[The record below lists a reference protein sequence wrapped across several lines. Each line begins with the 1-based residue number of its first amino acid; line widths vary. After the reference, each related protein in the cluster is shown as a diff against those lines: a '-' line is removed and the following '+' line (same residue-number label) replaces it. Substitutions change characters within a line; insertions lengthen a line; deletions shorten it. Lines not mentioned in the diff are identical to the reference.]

1 MCREICFFTLS
12 FLSKPSIALSNDVID
27 MKESLSSKQVD
38 KKLIIHLEWFDNVLC
53 ARFTIKN
60 KEVRGIVDTGS
71 PFITVPTVCTGL
83 WGCLGKEIVN
93 EINADVELPQLEDT
107 IEVFGGQEY
116 DAKWRRVRLKFTENS
131 NVENSNETNEISTLV
146 AVVGKD
152 ILLPPGGNFLGL
164 VKHNTKFIRPTF
176 LGQTSFNSIRFDAP
190 QQQLTLSSHSLIDQH
205 NDDAVL
211 KMIDLRPY
219 GDSVEHY
226 CVKVKKLIINGRL
239 IHTSSVQ
246 DRVKLGWPAYEMLVA
261 DNQEMFAV
269 FDTGTS
275 GCIIQDEIFFDERFP
290 QPPRSV
296 EVIVQSE
303 SGEEVTLKASASKNN
318 LFVVTPSKIPWFN
331 PETNNKRS
339 KIKFDANHPP
349 PRIIVL
355 GLSFLKDIVLNIDT
369 ETKFL
374 SLTTNVKKTI
384 DV

>member
-1 MCREICFFTLS
+1 
-12 FLSKPSIALSNDVID
+12 
-27 MKESLSSKQVD
+27 
-38 KKLIIHLEWFDNVLC
+38 
-53 ARFTIKN
+53 
-60 KEVRGIVDTGS
+60 
-71 PFITVPTVCTGL
+71 
-83 WGCLGKEIVN
+83 
-93 EINADVELPQLEDT
+93 
-107 IEVFGGQEY
+107 
-116 DAKWRRVRLKFTENS
+116 
-131 NVENSNETNEISTLV
+131 
-146 AVVGKD
+146 
-152 ILLPPGGNFLGL
+152 
-164 VKHNTKFIRPTF
+164 
-176 LGQTSFNSIRFDAP
+176 
-190 QQQLTLSSHSLIDQH
+190 
-205 NDDAVL
+205 
-211 KMIDLRPY
+211 
-219 GDSVEHY
+219 
-226 CVKVKKLIINGRL
+226 
-239 IHTSSVQ
+239 
-246 DRVKLGWPAYEMLVA
+246 
-261 DNQEMFAV
+261 MFAV

-331 PETNNKRS
+331 PQTNNKRS